1 MDVEAWLQALGLG
14 QYAQAF
20 RASDVDARVLPG
32 LTADDLKEIGV
43 ASVGHRRLMLQAIAA
58 LGTLPASPATAA
70 IEASVTSL
78 AHPSSQAERR
88 HLTVMFIDLV
98 GSTALS
104 ARLDP
109 EEMRAVL
116 LAYRSAGAAE
126 VRRLLQHGQRG
137 PRKQSESWLF
147 PVGTAR
153 QQGRQL
159 HLNNLSRPLSQYG
172 CCPNRSVSQSMNT
185 LTFGASSRELG

>member
-1 MDVEAWLQALGLG
+1 MDVEAWLRAPGLG

-43 ASVGHRRLMLQAIAA
+43 ASVGHRRLMLQAMAA

-137 PRKQSESWLF
+137 RESSWNPGDFLL
-147 PVGTAR
+147 G
-153 QQGRQL
+153 QL
-159 HLNNLSRPLSQYG
+159 GSRVVNCTSTICPGLY
-172 CCPNRSVSQSMNT
+172 PNRVVAQI
-185 LTFGASSRELG
+185 AR